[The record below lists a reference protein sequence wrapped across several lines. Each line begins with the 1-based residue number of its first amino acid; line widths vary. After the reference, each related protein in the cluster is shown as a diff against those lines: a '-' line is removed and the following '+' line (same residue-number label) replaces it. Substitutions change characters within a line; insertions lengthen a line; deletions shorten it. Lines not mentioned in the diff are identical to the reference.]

1 LLLLLLVLSLYII
14 RSFLLAIFVGA
25 LLAYM
30 VYPVYLWLLKKIKNK
45 TTSSLL
51 ICILVFLLFVIPSIF
66 LVENVIT
73 QSYFI
78 FVMAKQRLAGGLFEN
93 CHNSFCE
100 SLKAFGH
107 DPTISY
113 HVQDAIKTATN
124 WVIERGSTILFGLP
138 RVLLNLFIVFFTLF
152 YFLKDGEFLL
162 HRLNHYL
169 SMHQE
174 KYNIVLRRLKEIIH
188 GVVYGYLLIAII
200 QGTLGG
206 IAFFLFGV
214 SSPLFWGAVMALLA
228 LIPYLGTGIVWVPAS
243 VIMFLNGMFQ
253 DSQFMMVKAIGL
265 FFFCLLFVSTL
276 DNVLRPKLIGQKAKI
291 HPVVIM
297 LGIFGGMF
305 VFGPLGVIVGPLLLS
320 LTTVFIDVYVLEV
333 KE

>member
-1 LLLLLLVLSLYII
+1 MLLLLALSLYII

-25 LLAYM
+25 LLAYI
-30 VYPVYLWLLKKIKNK
+30 VYPVYLWLLKKVKNK
-45 TTSSLL
+45 TASALL
-51 ICILVFLLFVIPSIF
+51 ICVLVFLLLVIPSIF
-66 LVENVIT
+66 FVENVIT
-73 QSYFI
+73 ESYFI
-78 FVMAKQRLAGGLFEN
+78 FVTAKQRLASGLFEN
-93 CHNSFCE
+93 CHNSFCQ

-107 DPTISY
+107 EPNVAF
-113 HVQDAIKTATN
+113 HVQEAIKTATN
-124 WVIERGSTILFGLP
+124 WVIERGSSLLFGLP
-138 RVLLNLFIVFFTLF
+138 KVLLNLFIVFFTFF

-162 HRLNHYL
+162 NRLNHYL

-188 GVVYGYLLIAII
+188 GVVYGYLLIALI
-200 QGTLGG
+200 QGALGG
-206 IAFFLFGV
+206 LGFFFFGV

-243 VIMFLNGMFQ
+243 IIMFLDGMFQ
-253 DSQFMMVKAIGL
+253 DSQWLMIKAVGL
-265 FFFCLLFVSTL
+265 FLYCLVFVSTL

-297 LGIFGGMF
+297 LGIFGGLF

-320 LTTVFIDVYVLEV
+320 LTTVFIDVYILEV